1 MTPCTVRGEAYSPPT
16 MSSVYRVPCNQTGSC
31 WSKRQCSD
39 FSQLIRPLS
48 SLSSMLTAA
57 RETLETL
64 RTQALLPDNSAGIE
78 PILQKSGPH
87 LCFLKFNGN
96 NFFKFYVSMMLWFS
110 WGWSLSVCALWHAQ
124 SGKLE
129 FTEAERMDLLG
140 YQLYWARER
149 DKTRIGFDD
158 FLSDAVACLTTCSFD
173 LVTINSAHVPFRK
186 SPNHSAKLL
195 LLLLLPNLYLKLKG
209 DGIYTVTLCV

>member
-39 FSQLIRPLS
+39 FRQLIRPLS

-124 SGKLE
+124 SEGNWNLQKQKEWIFLDINCIE
-129 FTEAERMDLLG
+129 QEKEIKPELDLTISFQML
-140 YQLYWARER
+140 WHVWPH
-149 DKTRIGFDD
+149 
-158 FLSDAVACLTTCSFD
+158 AVLI
-173 LVTINSAHVPFRK
+173 LWP
-186 SPNHSAKLL
+186 
-195 LLLLLPNLYLKLKG
+195 
-209 DGIYTVTLCV
+209 